1 MNIKQSLRKNK
12 ISTLL
17 EKKKKKMTWSP
28 YVSKLLT
35 KKPQDKKERDTVD
48 QRLKSFPDQF
58 PFVRSHLIYISPVV
72 FLLNKHVVGLI
83 WKPESCTHWLFNSSM
98 RELITDTLWF

>member
-1 MNIKQSLRKNK
+1 MNIKQNLRKTK
-12 ISTLL
+12 TIYLV
-17 EKKKKKMTWSP
+17 EKEMTCSA
-28 YVSKLLT
+28 YLSKLLT
-35 KKPQDKKERDTVD
+35 KKPQDTKERDAAD
-48 QRLKSFPDQF
+48 QTLKPFPDQF
-58 PFVRSHLIYISPVV
+58 PFVPSHLICISPVV